1 MTQPSN
7 FITNV
12 FSKDK
17 TIKISTISPN
27 GRFFYRIKEPKDLYW
42 GLFCSPIAFFDIEEN
57 LIYYNKV
64 QFAQFGLTKTKEWE
78 AVSWS
83 SSGNFAFFIERNSTK
98 SLQYILLDLVNKM
111 VSKSDFQDID
121 KDKWTAELFNKLP
134 QDKAQEAY
142 FKIISAANDNEVFD
156 YVLSLNVINDKREL
170 IKSLEQYY
178 HSDLKKRLRQFEEGN
193 FDEAIISGSEFDNF
207 TSFVPNKLQKGVFEF
222 FGLDNWKP

>member
-7 FITNV
+7 FITQV
-12 FSKDK
+12 FRKDK

-27 GRFFYRIKEPKDLYW
+27 GNFFYKIKEPKDLYW
-42 GLFCSPIAFFDIEEN
+42 GLFCSPIAFFDGEEN

-78 AVSWS
+78 VVSWS

-98 SLQYILLDLVNKM
+98 SLQYILLDLENRM

-142 FKIISAANDNEVFD
+142 FKIISAPNDNEVVD
-156 YVLSLNVINDKREL
+156 YVLSLNLIDDKREL

-178 HSDLKKRLRQFEEGN
+178 HSDFKKRLRQFEESN

-207 TSFVPNKLQKGVFEF
+207 TSFVPDTLQKGVFEF
-222 FGLDNWKP
+222 FGFDNWRP